1 MAVVSL
7 VGSRIMDGLD
17 NVPVDLAD
25 PGEGGGRVHV
35 WVETI
40 ETNADDSAS
49 STYLMAR
56 LPSNARILGMSQVS
70 WDDLASTAAT
80 LDIGVYNQSGKSDI
94 TDDADAL
101 NNGLA
106 ALRKTRFQN

>member
-40 ETNADDSAS
+40 ETNSDDSAS

-94 TDDADAL
+94 TADAETL